1 MEIASITDFWEL
13 LVTVWQHGVYGIDFV
28 HILVALLVFLIA
40 LAIRNLFTRHVLGAL
55 QRRAQKTDSQIDDVL
70 LEAIRKPLRFV
81 PVVLGVF
88 FATSVLKVDDSLA
101 AFLYNINRSL
111 VVFTLFWT
119 FHQLTGPLGVVLQRT
134 NRFLTEA
141 MIDWIVKLSRVLFIV
156 VGVATIL
163 ELWGIAVGPVI
174 AGLGLFGVAVA
185 LGAQDLFKN
194 LIAGFFVIGER
205 RFQPGDWINVE
216 GIVEGTVLQIG
227 FRTTTVRRFD
237 RAPVYVP
244 NARLADN
251 AVTNFSRMTHR
262 RIRWMLGLEYRTSLE
277 QLREIRDAIER
288 YILDSDEFAKPDE
301 VATFVRIDSF
311 NDSSIDILL
320 YCFTHTTVWGE
331 WLEIKE
337 HLAYRIKEIVEAAGA
352 GFAFPSRSLYLEN
365 QADAPEVYPLSPPR
379 DSVESPAATADAA
392 AATDRDQP
400 APAGA
405 QAR

>member
-1 MEIASITDFWEL
+1 MEIASFRDFWEL
-13 LVTVWQHGVYGIDFV
+13 LVEVWQQGVYGMDFV
-28 HILVALLVFLIA
+28 HILAAILIFM
-40 LAIRNLFTRHVLGAL
+40 LSLGFRNLFTHYVLGAL
-55 QRRAQKTDSQIDDVL
+55 QRGAAKTQTQLDEVL
-70 LEAIRKPLRFV
+70 LESIHKPLRFV
-81 PVVLGVF
+81 PVVVGVF
-88 FATSVLKVDDSLA
+88 FATSVLKVDEALA
-101 AFLYNINRSL
+101 SFLYNVNRSL

-119 FHQLTGPLGVVLQRT
+119 FHQLTGPLGLVLQRA
-134 NRFLTEA
+134 NNFLTGA
-141 MIDWIVKLSRVLFIV
+141 MIDWIVKIARGLFIV

-163 ELWGIAVGPVI
+163 ELWGIAVGPII

-262 RIRWMLGLEYRTSLE
+262 RIRWMLGLEYRTTLE
-277 QLREIRDAIER
+277 QLKQIRDAIED
-288 YILDSDEFAKPDE
+288 YILSSEEFAKPDE

-320 YCFTHTTVWGE
+320 YCFTHTTVWGD

-337 HLAYRIKEIVEAAGA
+337 RLAYKIKEIVEGAGA

-365 QADAPEVYPLSPPR
+365 QADAPEVYPLSPPPDATR
-379 DSVESPAATADAA
+379 AEAVKAGSKDSG
-392 AATDRDQP
+392 R
-400 APAGA
+400 G
-405 QAR
+405 

>member
-1 MEIASITDFWEL
+1 MEMASIRDFWEL
-13 LVTVWQHGVYGIDFV
+13 LVAVWQQGVYGIDFV
-28 HILVALLVFLIA
+28 HILAAIMIFMVALA
-40 LAIRNLFTRHVLGAL
+40 LRNLFTHYVLGAL
-55 QRRAQKTDSQIDDVL
+55 QRGVKNTKTQLDDLL
-70 LEAIRKPLRFV
+70 LEALRKPLRFV
-81 PVVLGVF
+81 PVMLGFF
-88 FATSVLKVDDSLA
+88 FATSVLKVDEGLA
-101 AFLYNINRSL
+101 GFFYSVNRSL
-111 VVFTLFWT
+111 VVFTLFWA
-119 FHQLTGPLGVVLQRT
+119 FYQLTGPLGVLLQKT

-141 MIDWIVKLSRVLFIV
+141 MIDWIVKIARVLFV
-156 VGVATIL
+156 LVGVATIL
-163 ELWGIAVGPVI
+163 ELWGIAVGPII

-262 RIRWMLGLEYRTSLE
+262 RIRWMLGVEYRTTLE

-288 YILDSDEFAKPDE
+288 YILESEEFAKPEE

-320 YCFTHTTVWGE
+320 YCFTRTTVWGE

-337 HLAYRIKEIVEAAGA
+337 RLAYRIKEIVEGAGA
-352 GFAFPSRSLYLEN
+352 GFAFPSRSLYLKN
-365 QADAPEVYPLSPPR
+365 QPDAPEVFPLSPP
-379 DSVESPAATADAA
+379 PAAT
-392 AATDRDQP
+392 
-400 APAGA
+400 GA
-405 QAR
+405 VETRE

>member
-1 MEIASITDFWEL
+1 MEIASIGDFGEL
-13 LVTVWQHGVYGIDFV
+13 LVDVWQHGVYGIDFA
-28 HILVALLVFLIA
+28 HILAAILVFLLA
-40 LAIRNLFTRHVLGAL
+40 LAFRNLFTRHVLDAL
-55 QRRAQKTDSQIDDVL
+55 RRAAQKTNTQLDDIVL
-70 LEAIRKPLRFV
+70 DAIHKPLRFV

-88 FATSVLKVDDSLA
+88 FATSVLKVDEALA
-101 AFLYNINRSL
+101 NFFYNINRSL

-119 FHQLTGPLGVVLQRT
+119 FHQLTGPLSLILQRA
-134 NRFLTEA
+134 NNFLTGA
-141 MIDWIVKLSRVLFIV
+141 MIDWIVKIARVLFIV

-163 ELWGIAVGPVI
+163 ELWGIAVGPII

-262 RIRWMLGLEYRTSLE
+262 RIRWMLGLEYRTTLE
-277 QLREIRDAIER
+277 QLRQIRDAIED
-288 YILDSDEFAKPDE
+288 YILSSDEFAKPDE

-320 YCFTHTTVWGE
+320 YCFTHTTVWGD

-337 HLAYRIKEIVEAAGA
+337 RLAYRIKEIVEGAGA

-365 QADAPEVYPLSPPR
+365 QADAPEVYPLSPPPDATR
-379 DSVESPAATADAA
+379 AEAVKAGSKDSGE
-392 AATDRDQP
+392 
-400 APAGA
+400 G
-405 QAR
+405 